1 MKGYG
6 ENMKIH
12 SFNLSGLFFLA
23 LLAVEMLPV
32 AEGFGATLPIPGTGA
47 CEVVLTELAEAYNL
61 GNPEEPIN
69 IPPST
74 GSGGGLK
81 ALLGGEAQLARVAR
95 RLKAEEEGQ
104 GVVHLVF
111 ARDAVAFVV
120 GKQVEISNLN
130 AGQLAAIFTGK
141 IDNWKDVGG
150 EAAVIR
156 VIGREP
162 GDSSLIVIQEHL
174 KEFKEI
180 AFTPKAKILLYDRDA
195 VETLAKYK
203 NSIGFIPMS
212 SEKWAEGAIKPISLD
227 GVAPIRANILAGTY
241 RLVEDYAF
249 VYKKELTPGAGR
261 FVEFVF
267 SKEGK
272 NILEKNGL
280 ITVER
285 R

>member
-1 MKGYG
+1 MKGDA
-6 ENMKIH
+6 ENMKRH
-12 SFNLSGLFFLA
+12 SFNLSGLLFLA
-23 LLAVEMLPV
+23 LLAVGMLPV
-32 AEGFGATLPIPGTGA
+32 AEGFGATLAVPGTGA
-47 CEVVLTELAEAYNL
+47 CEPVLAELAEAYNL

-81 ALLGGEAQLARVAR
+81 AVLNGEAQLARVAR
-95 RLKAEEEGQ
+95 RLKAEEERQ
-104 GVVHLVF
+104 GLVYLVF

-120 GKQVEISNLN
+120 GKQVEISNMN
-130 AGQLAAIFTGK
+130 AGQLAAVFTGK
-141 IDNWKDVGG
+141 IENWKDVGA
-150 EAAVIR
+150 EAGVIR
-156 VIGREP
+156 VVGREP
-162 GDSSLIVIQEHL
+162 GDSSLNVIQEHL
-174 KEFKEI
+174 KEFQEI
-180 AFTPKAKILLYDRDA
+180 VFTPKAKILLYDRDA
-195 VETLAKYK
+195 VETIAKYK
-203 NSIGFIPMS
+203 NSVGFIPMS
-212 SEKWAEGAIKPISLD
+212 AAKWAEGAIKPISLN
-227 GVAPIRANILAGTY
+227 GVAPTRSNILAGTY

-249 VYKKELTPGAGR
+249 VYKEKLTPGPGR